1 MTVRTKE
8 EPGLF
13 ADPKAKA
20 APAPKPTK
28 TKERRAQGGYVPQ
41 PGPKPKVPAT
51 GSGVK
56 PAPAKKQEVVVH
68 QPQATLPEPRSVLEL
83 CMMAAKDPSI
93 PTDRLRAFLDMADQQ
108 ERKEAEIL
116 FDHAMLAAQS
126 EMPAIPRE
134 SYNKHTKSWWARIEA
149 VSAKI
154 DPVIRKN
161 GFTLKFGIGEQR
173 IPDHY
178 HLFVDVTWNG
188 VLSSGKKASYTK
200 RYDAD
205 IGRDDKGP
213 KGEGTKTLAQGA
225 GSSITYGRRYL
236 KCMVFDVLVLGLDKD
251 GNPAS
256 ADDANPNLITEEQEA
271 EILRLCAEKNIGKEM
286 FGRAY
291 RVGEVSEL
299 PARRYEEVV
308 ARLKMAPKQP
318 TQRTAEEQASD
329 E

>member
-1 MTVRTKE
+1 MTKTQMKE

-13 ADPKAKA
+13 AEQKTKA
-20 APAPKPTK
+20 ASAPKVKGGHQPK
-28 TKERRAQGGYVPQ
+28 TKVAEPKNPPSGG
-41 PGPKPKVPAT
+41 
-51 GSGVK
+51 SSVK
-56 PAPAKKQEVVVH
+56 PAPAKKQDIVVH
-68 QPQATLPEPRSVLEL
+68 KPQATLPEPRSVLEL

-116 FDHAMLAAQS
+116 FDHAMLSAQS
-126 EMPAIPRE
+126 EMPSIPRE

-154 DPVIRKN
+154 DPVIRKH

-178 HLFVDVTWNG
+178 HLFVDVTWTG
-188 VLSSGKKASYTK
+188 QLSSGKAASFTK

-213 KGEGTKTLAQGA
+213 KGEGTKSLAQGA

-236 KCMVFDVLVLGLDKD
+236 KCMVFDVLVLGLDRD

-256 ADDANPNLITEEQEA
+256 ADEANPDLITEEQATE
-271 EILRLCAEKNIGKEM
+271 LLQLCAEKNIGKAK
-286 FGRAY
+286 FSAAF
-291 RVGEVSEL
+291 RVGEIADL
-299 PARRYEEVV
+299 PAKRFDEVK
-308 ARLKMAPKQP
+308 ARLEMAPKQKAAA
-318 TQRTAEEQASD
+318 TD